1 MAAGASIAVERRVM
15 TASERL
21 EEALFTGL
29 RLTAGVDID
38 QTGRLYGADVWARF
52 GPALQPFI
60 AEGLLVREGP
70 RLRLTRE
77 GMLVAN
83 EVMQVFV

>member
-1 MAAGASIAVERRVM
+1 VDVARIGERY
-15 TASERL
+15 
-21 EEALFTGL
+21 GL
-29 RLTAGVDID
+29 
-38 QTGRLYGADVWARF
+38 DVWARY
-52 GPALQPFI
+52 GSDLQPFVD
-60 AEGLLVREGP
+60 ARVLAREGP